1 MNKALIALVAA
12 LATTLAPLT
21 SGNAE
26 AARIEL
32 VDRIVAVVNNE
43 AITASTLARRVDQI
57 RRQFARRGAQLPPE
71 PILRRQVLDQL
82 VAESVQVQRA
92 TEMGI
97 RVDDLAL
104 DRAIERIA
112 ASNQMSLSQFRAAL
126 AGDDID
132 WDTFRENI
140 RREMLMARLR
150 ESAVESRIVVSDA
163 EVDNFLKN
171 NPDAVNAT
179 EYRVAHILLRAPE
192 AASPEQLAA
201 LAQKAEAARQRVVG
215 GEDFAQVAAEASNAP
230 DALQGGDMG
239 WRAAS
244 ALPGLFAQA
253 VRDMQP
259 GEVSPVLRSAAG
271 FHIVKLM
278 DKRGA
283 DSADAVIEQ
292 TRVRHILVKTSELVS
307 DADAQ
312 KRLQTLRTRILNGE
326 PFEDLARANSDDLS
340 AANGGEI
347 GWVSPGDTVPEFQ
360 RAMDAL
366 APGELSEPVKSPF
379 GWHLIKVEE
388 RRKED
393 VSNERKRNVARNTLR
408 QRKIEAASEDWLRQL
423 ISGAFIDDRL
433 DETQ

>member
-163 EVDNFLKN
+163 EVDNFLKT

-239 WRAAS
+239 WRAVS

-253 VRDMQP
+253 VREMQP